1 MKTKSIPAMVM
12 LLAGGVY
19 CLIGIR
25 YQIPLM
31 DFSTQLLIVL
41 LVFWIMGGIVR
52 MVLDKFMGEIE
63 DKANTDETEDAEE
76 KDADGEESNEDSKES
91 DSEEELPV
99 EEV

>member
-1 MKTKSIPAMVM
+1 M

-31 DFSTQLLIVL
+31 DFLVQLLIVL
-41 LVFWIMGGIVR
+41 LIFWIIGGIVR

-63 DKANTDETEDAEE
+63 DESKSEEDDDAEE
-76 KDADGEESNEDSKES
+76 EDADGENTESEENEETKK
-91 DSEEELPV
+91 DSEEE
-99 EEV
+99 

>member
-1 MKTKSIPAMVM
+1 MKTKEIPAIVM

-31 DFSTQLLIVL
+31 DFSVQLLIVL
-41 LVFWIMGGIVR
+41 LAFWIIGGIVR

-63 DKANTDETEDAEE
+63 EKAESEEEKDAEE
-76 KDADGEESNEDSKES
+76 KDVEEESDASEEQSKEG
-91 DSEEELPV
+91 
-99 EEV
+99 

>member
-1 MKTKSIPAMVM
+1 MKTKDIPAMVM

-31 DFSTQLLIVL
+31 DFSVQLLIVL
-41 LVFWIMGGIVR
+41 LIFWIMGGIVR
-52 MVLDKFMGEIE
+52 IVLDKFMGEIE
-63 DKANTDETEDAEE
+63 EEVDSEETEETEE
-76 KDADGEESNEDSKES
+76 KDAQEDGEESSEDE
-91 DSEEELPV
+91 DSEEELSD